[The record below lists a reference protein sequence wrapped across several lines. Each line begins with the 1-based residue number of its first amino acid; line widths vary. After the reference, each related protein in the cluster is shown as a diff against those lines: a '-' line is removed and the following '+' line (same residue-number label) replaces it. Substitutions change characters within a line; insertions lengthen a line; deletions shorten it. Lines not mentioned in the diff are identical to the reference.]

1 MKMMKVITKK
11 MKIMMKKMMKTKMIE
26 YNFLLN
32 KCLYFTFNMLNVV
45 IKEWGTIQ
53 YNTKTLRWR

>member
-45 IKEWGTIQ
+45 IKE
-53 YNTKTLRWR
+53 